1 MNFCFRRRIAL
12 LIYFGSPSWNTAL
25 TCSVSIWRASQP
37 CRIVVDTESTW
48 DIISWFAGRPNLHP
62 LMRSCCISNHLYTVC
77 KNHMKSASLVV
88 DTVKHICQVCI
99 HCRWVNSTPPL
110 GKVLAFIWCFLL
122 QTRYR
127 FKIKRWYS
135 LWLLL
140 RSFNRSLVSTLLA
153 SKNRYISTLTGPPN
167 SLDHYEASWDF
178 DEIKVA

>member
-25 TCSVSIWRASQP
+25 TCSVSIWRPVSHVESLLTRSLRETWSAGLL
-37 CRIVVDTESTW
+37 VDL
-48 DIISWFAGRPNLHP
+48 I
-62 LMRSCCISNHLYTVC
+62 YTHWWGPV
-77 KNHMKSASLVV
+77 ASLIIYTRFVKIIWNLLV
-88 DTVKHICQVCI
+88 FDTVKHICQVCI

-110 GKVLAFIWCFLL
+110 GKVPAFIWCFLL